1 MILKAFKEK
10 SIRKHINKS
19 LSARDVAVKNTKVT
33 SVGIILNSSE
43 FTDSE
48 SFKTY
53 FKALGVQL
61 PRVKVIHFV
70 NKEEDDDHLW
80 GTYFTKKD
88 FNWKGQITNIE
99 LQSFMDYPFDVLIG
113 YFESDDLE
121 LQMVT
126 AASKANFKV
135 GVADYDVRLFDLIID
150 TKLHHETIFKE
161 ELTKYLTV
169 LNKL

>member
-10 SIRKHINKS
+10 SIRKHINK
-19 LSARDVAVKNTKVT
+19 LLNVREVAVKSSKVT

-43 FTDSE
+43 FTDGE
-48 SFKTY
+48 SFKTF
-53 FKALGVQL
+53 FKSLGVQL
-61 PRVKVIHFV
+61 PRVKIIHYV
-70 NKEEDDDHLW
+70 DKEEDDDHLW

-88 FNWKGQITNIE
+88 FNWKGKITNIE
-99 LQSFMDYPFDVLIG
+99 LQTFMDFPFDVLVA

-121 LQMVT
+121 LQFVT
-126 AASKANFKV
+126 AGSKANFKV
-135 GVADYDVRLFDLIID
+135 GVANYDPRLFDLIID
-150 TKLHHETIFKE
+150 TKLHHQTIFKE